1 MLHEEE
7 FSESLKK
14 ILSAICRPD
23 ACCLIVFKDNH
34 SECDKI
40 KEEKVFFLFKE
51 FSPFLF
57 VCLFVIELRQ
67 MEKKPFFLAQC
78 SLRSS
83 TSVRLQTT
91 N

>member
-34 SECDKI
+34 SECNKI

-57 VCLFVIELRQ
+57 LFVCYRTSTNGKETFLYGSVLIE
-67 MEKKPFFLAQC
+67 
-78 SLRSS
+78 
-83 TSVRLQTT
+83 V
-91 N
+91 

>member
-14 ILSAICRPD
+14 ILSAIYRPD

-40 KEEKVFFLFKE
+40 KDEKVFFLLKE
-51 FSPFLF
+51 FSPFFLLLL
-57 VCLFVIELRQ
+57 LFVIELQQ
-67 MEKKPFFLAQC
+67 MEKKTFLYG
-78 SLRSS
+78 
-83 TSVRLQTT
+83 SVLIEV
-91 N
+91 